1 MILRKLVKENVR
13 KCLIKSSNISGTEY
27 HLETHTLL
35 VTFNN
40 GGQYEYYNVTEQD
53 YIRLEG
59 ADSQGKILNSVIKKN
74 YKFNKVDSP
83 QPLDEDLFKAPEEKK
98 VINEEKK
105 DDEEK

>member
-1 MILRKLVKENVR
+1 MILNVIVKENVR
-13 KCLIKSSNISGTEY
+13 KCLIKSSNIQGTEY
-27 HLETHTLL
+27 DLNTHTLT

-59 ADSQGKILNSVIKKN
+59 ASSQGKSLNTNIKPN
-74 YKFNKVDSP
+74 YKFAKVDEP
-83 QPLDEDLFKAPEEKK
+83 KPIDEDLYKIPEGDKE

-105 DDEEK
+105 EDE